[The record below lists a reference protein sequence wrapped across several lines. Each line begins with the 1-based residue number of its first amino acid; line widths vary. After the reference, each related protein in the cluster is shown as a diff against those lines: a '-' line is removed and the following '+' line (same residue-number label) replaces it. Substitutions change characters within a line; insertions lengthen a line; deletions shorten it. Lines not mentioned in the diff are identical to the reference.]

1 MSRKGGSGE
10 RALWEEIGRL
20 HARSFIRRRVH
31 STAGGTLRLVNE
43 RRNLLEQAMGTVLID
58 RTGRF
63 RFDYTDPSQLIVGPA
78 GRPVSGNHPGRRNR
92 DFLRTRMSNFIWKRS
107 MLGET
112 EGLNER
118 SCKEHTLH

>member
-20 HARSFIRRRVH
+20 HARSLFAGGSIPRL
-31 STAGGTLRLVNE
+31 GGTLRLVNE

-78 GRPVSGNHPGRRNR
+78 GRPRFRESSWTQKP
-92 DFLRTRMSNFIWKRS
+92 
-107 MLGET
+107 
-112 EGLNER
+112 
-118 SCKEHTLH
+118 